1 MQCEESNESI
11 KKAESNVGVAA
22 VESVDV
28 VGVAISGAGVQCDRK
43 IRRAIINVAKIKS
56 KAHGVKWVKRKQKR
70 RQMKTVNKVQSFGN
84 FLDTQLRKITNQAY
98 RDKTER
104 DILRLLLDRIENEP
118 VKLANLLLF
127 PLLNLHQFGLLI

>member
-28 VGVAISGAGVQCDRK
+28 VGVATSGAGVQCDRK

-56 KAHGVKWVKRKQKR
+56 KAHVKRKQTR

-118 VKLANLLLF
+118 VKLANLLHF